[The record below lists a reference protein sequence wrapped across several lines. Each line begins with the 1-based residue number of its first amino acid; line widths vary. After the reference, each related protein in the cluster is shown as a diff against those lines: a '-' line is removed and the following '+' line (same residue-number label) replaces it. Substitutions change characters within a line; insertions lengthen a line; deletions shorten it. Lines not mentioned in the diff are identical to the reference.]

1 MAETFLDA
9 VRLRR
14 SNYDLTP
21 EIPFSDEE
29 LSALLKEVAEKS
41 PSPFNMQNPRLVLL
55 LGEEHKKLWELVRET
70 LRPIVNDEEK
80 FKSTDAKIDG
90 FAKGYGTILYF
101 TNEESLKKAQEAV
114 PSFADNFP
122 QWADH
127 ANGAVLYAIWTAL
140 ASIGIGASI
149 QHYNPLI
156 DEDVRKMYD
165 IPEHWTLVGQ
175 MPFGVPASR
184 PEPRPTVSDM
194 LTVRK

>member
-1 MAETFLDA
+1 MAETYLDA

-21 EIPFSDEE
+21 ELPFSEDE
-29 LSALLKEVAEKS
+29 LIALLKEVGEKS

-114 PSFADNFP
+114 PAFAETFP
-122 QWADH
+122 KWSEQ

-140 ASIGIGASI
+140 AGAGIAASI

-156 DEDVRKMYD
+156 DDDVRKMYD

-184 PEPRPTVSDM
+184 PDSRPTVPDM